1 MLFMTSPLAEKSI
14 LINVWVESVKR
25 EGRKGVGPS
34 LSMKNYSDSRNGTDF
49 ENAW

>member
-1 MLFMTSPLAEKSI
+1 MLFMIAQLATTSI
-14 LINVWVESVKR
+14 LINVWGESVKR
-25 EGRKGVGPS
+25 EGREGVSPS